1 MKLFIEWFLTQLP
14 SFLMS
19 EPLCYFVGFAFL
31 FVTAKVVFNIMSIG
45 RQLYFFYFCVKG
57 VIITGEAAS
66 YTIATMLTDIGS
78 MVTSAVQWIG
88 SFVGAITDN
97 KLLLGFVL
105 VALIGTG
112 VGLINRLIR
121 V

>member
-1 MKLFIEWFLTQLP
+1 MTD
-14 SFLMS
+14 SAA
-19 EPLCYFVGFAFL
+19 Y
-31 FVTAKVVFNIMSIG
+31 SI
-45 RQLYFFYFCVKG
+45 
-57 VIITGEAAS
+57 S
-66 YTIATMLTDIGS
+66 TMMTDIGS
-78 MVTSAVQWIG
+78 WVTASITWIQ

-97 KLLLGFVL
+97 KLILGFVL

>member
-1 MKLFIEWFLTQLP
+1 MTA
-14 SFLMS
+14 S
-19 EPLCYFVGFAFL
+19 E
-31 FVTAKVVFNIMSIG
+31 TAYSI
-45 RQLYFFYFCVKG
+45 
-57 VIITGEAAS
+57 S
-66 YTIATMLTDIGS
+66 TMMTDIGS
-78 MVTSAVQWIG
+78 WVTASITWIQ

-97 KLLLGFVL
+97 KLILGFVL

>member
-1 MKLFIEWFLTQLP
+1 M
-14 SFLMS
+14 
-19 EPLCYFVGFAFL
+19 
-31 FVTAKVVFNIMSIG
+31 
-45 RQLYFFYFCVKG
+45 FYLCVKG

-66 YTIATMLTDIGS
+66 YTIATMLSDIGS
-78 MVTSAVQWIG
+78 MVTSAVSWIG

>member
-1 MKLFIEWFLTQLP
+1 
-14 SFLMS
+14 
-19 EPLCYFVGFAFL
+19 
-31 FVTAKVVFNIMSIG
+31 
-45 RQLYFFYFCVKG
+45 
-57 VIITGEAAS
+57 
-66 YTIATMLTDIGS
+66 MLTDIGS
-78 MVTSAVQWIG
+78 MVTSAVTWIS

>member
-1 MKLFIEWFLTQLP
+1 M
-14 SFLMS
+14 M
-19 EPLCYFVGFAFL
+19 
-31 FVTAKVVFNIMSIG
+31 
-45 RQLYFFYFCVKG
+45 
-57 VIITGEAAS
+57 
-66 YTIATMLTDIGS
+66 TDIGS
-78 MVTSAVQWIG
+78 WVTNSVTWIQ

-97 KLLLGFVL
+97 KLILGFVL